1 LTRGPL
7 AQRLAERLICRAVRR
22 LPDDKREE
30 YYRECAGELFAILH
44 DSGVPSRLRRSAF
57 ALFYAAGHI
66 RSTRRLPRAAAKPSV
81 PALPGGATRRSPVR
95 PVLAS
100 SRAAATSWRPVAAVI
115 GVMAIVAAGVYGLSQ
130 VRDNLVLE
138 LRPGSSPAAT
148 TQAPHGKSS
157 SMYLLSTPGGLF
169 TPAADQAKVTATP
182 PTPPTPAGTAP

>member
-1 LTRGPL
+1 LTRSPL
-7 AQRLAERLICRAVRR
+7 AQRLAEHLIRHAVRH
-22 LPDDKREE
+22 LPDDNREE
-30 YYRECAGELFAILH
+30 YQRECAGELFAILH

-66 RSTRRLPRAAAKPSV
+66 RSTRRLPKAATKPPV
-81 PALPGGATRRSPVR
+81 PALSGGATRRSPLH

-115 GVMAIVAAGVYGLSQ
+115 GAMAIAAAGVYGLAQ

-138 LRPGSSPAAT
+138 LRPGSSAPGTA
-148 TQAPHGKSS
+148 QAPHGKSS

-169 TPAADQAKVTATP
+169 TSATGQAKVTATP
-182 PTPPTPAGTAP
+182 PSSPAPASTAP